1 MELKTQI
8 VGLHYNNTILSSNLV
23 IPIWKVLWLF
33 LLNINISGLLNEFM
47 ISFRIIEFTI
57 KENLKKW
64 HKMINLQYDNVIIF
78 NQF

>member
-1 MELKTQI
+1 MELKTQL

-23 IPIWKVLWLF
+23 VAIWKVLWLV
-33 LLNINISGLLNEFM
+33 LLNINIFELLNEFV

-57 KENLKKW
+57 KGNVKKW
-64 HKMINLQYDNVIIF
+64 HKMISLQYANLIIF